1 MNNTKKTVIR
11 VVIIIA
17 AIIVVAIL
25 SSAFYT
31 VQENEYALVI
41 RFSKMVDTINSPGL
55 HFKLPIIDEVRY
67 FPKTKLFYD
76 IKPSGFL
83 TKDSKNMTVDCFIV
97 WRISDPF
104 VFWMQLLG
112 SVSNAEGRLD
122 TATYNELQKLVG
134 RLEQTEIIDAT
145 DERSRDNINVVVTE
159 AAKEIV
165 AQFGIEILD
174 IKVKGFELPHENEQA
189 VFERMISDRERVAR
203 FERSEGEKDANIIRN
218 EVDREVNIIVSNAK
232 AEAEKIIAEGE
243 AEYMRLLAEAYG
255 GAERE
260 EFFSFMRGLDALK
273 ASLGGSGPKT
283 VILDKDS
290 LLARILVGP

>member
-1 MNNTKKTVIR
+1 MNTKKIVLRI
-11 VVIIIA
+11 VIIA
-17 AIIVVAIL
+17 AAVIAVSIF

-41 RFSKMVDTINSPGL
+41 RFSKVVDTIESPGL
-55 HFKLPIIDEVRY
+55 HLKFPITDEVKY

-76 IKPSGFL
+76 IQPSGFL

-104 VFWMQLLG
+104 VFWQQLLG

-134 RLEQTEIIDAT
+134 RLEQNEIIDAT
-145 DERSRDNINVVVTE
+145 DEKSRDNINVVVTTE
-159 AAKEIV
+159 AKKVV

-232 AEAEKIIAEGE
+232 ADAEKIIAEGE
-243 AEYMRLLAEAYG
+243 AEYMRLLAESYSG
-255 GAERE
+255 PQRE

-273 ASLGGSGPKT
+273 ASLGGNGAKT
-283 VILDKDS
+283 VILDRDS

>member
-1 MNNTKKTVIR
+1 MNTKKIAIRIAVIA
-11 VVIIIA
+11 VAIIA
-17 AIIVVAIL
+17 VAIL

-41 RFSKMVDTINSPGL
+41 RFSKVVETIESPGL
-55 HFKLPIIDEVRY
+55 HFKIPVIDEVRY

-104 VFWMQLLG
+104 VFWQQLLG

-134 RLEQTEIIDAT
+134 RLEQNEIIDAT
-145 DERSRDNINVVVTE
+145 DEKSRDNINVVVTTE
-159 AAKEIV
+159 AAKIV

-232 AEAEKIIAEGE
+232 AEAEKIVAEGE
-243 AEYMRLLAEAYG
+243 AEYMRLLAESYSG
-255 GAERE
+255 PDRE
-260 EFFSFMRGLDALK
+260 EFYSFMRGLDALK
-273 ASLGGSGPKT
+273 ASFGGSGAKT
-283 VILDKDS
+283 VILDRDS
-290 LLARILVGP
+290 LLARILVEP

>member
-1 MNNTKKTVIR
+1 MNTKKITIR
-11 VVIIIA
+11 VALIVLLLIA
-17 AIIVVAIL
+17 ASIV
-25 SSAFYT
+25 SSAFYS

-41 RFSKMVDTINSPGL
+41 RFSKVVETIESPGL
-55 HFKLPIIDEVRY
+55 HFKFPVIDEVKY

-104 VFWMQLLG
+104 VFWQQLLG
-112 SVSNAEGRLD
+112 SVNNAEGRLD

-134 RLEQTEIIDAT
+134 RLEQNEIIDAS
-145 DERSRDNINVVVTE
+145 DEKSRDNINVVVTNE
-159 AAKEIV
+159 AKKIV

-232 AEAEKIIAEGE
+232 AEAEKIIAAGE
-243 AEYMRLLAEAYG
+243 AEYMRLLAESYSG
-255 GAERE
+255 TERE

-273 ASLGGSGPKT
+273 ASLGGRGSKT

-290 LLARILVGP
+290 LLARILVEP

>member
-1 MNNTKKTVIR
+1 MESKKVLKW
-11 VVIIIA
+11 
-17 AIIVVAIL
+17 AIPILIVVVVL
-25 SSAFYT
+25 WVVGSMFYT

-41 RFSKMVDTINSPGL
+41 RFSKVVGEVQSPGL
-55 HFKLPIIDEVRY
+55 HFKFPIIDEVKY

-76 IKPSGFL
+76 IQPSGFL
-83 TKDSKNMTVDCFIV
+83 TKDSKSMTVDCYIV

-134 RLEQTEIIDAT
+134 RLEQSQIIDAT
-145 DERSRDNINVVVTE
+145 DEKSRDNINVVVTE

-203 FERSEGEKDANIIRN
+203 LERSEGEREAAEIRN
-218 EVDREVNIIVSNAK
+218 EVDKEVNITVSDARAR
-232 AEAEKIIAEGE
+232 AESIIAEGE
-243 AEYMRLLAEAYG
+243 KEYMRLLAEAYSG
-255 GAERE
+255 PGRE
-260 EFFSFMRGLDALK
+260 EFYNFMRGLDALK
-273 ASLGGSGPKT
+273 ASLGGENKT
-283 VILDKDS
+283 VILDRDS
-290 LLARILVGP
+290 LLARILVEP

>member
-1 MNNTKKTVIR
+1 MNTKKITIR
-11 VVIIIA
+11 IVIIA
-17 AIIVVAIL
+17 AAVIAISIL

-41 RFSKMVDTINSPGL
+41 RFSKVVDTIESPGL
-55 HFKLPIIDEVRY
+55 HFKIPVIDEVKY

-76 IKPSGFL
+76 IQPSGFL

-104 VFWMQLLG
+104 VFWQQLLG

-134 RLEQTEIIDAT
+134 RLEQNEIIDAT
-145 DERSRDNINVVVTE
+145 DEKSRDNINVVVTTE
-159 AAKEIV
+159 AKKIV

-232 AEAEKIIAEGE
+232 AAAEKIVAEGE
-243 AEYMRLLAEAYG
+243 AEYMRLLAESYSG
-255 GAERE
+255 PQRE

-273 ASLGGSGPKT
+273 ASLSGPGAKT
-283 VILDKDS
+283 VILDRDS

>member
-1 MNNTKKTVIR
+1 MGTKK
-11 VVIIIA
+11 IA
-17 AIIVVAIL
+17 VRAVIVVVALIAL
-25 SSAFYT
+25 GVAFSAFYT

-41 RFSKMVDTINSPGL
+41 RFSKVVETIQTPGL
-55 HFKLPIIDEVRY
+55 HFKIPVIDEVKY

-104 VFWMQLLG
+104 VFWQQLLG

-134 RLEQTEIIDAT
+134 RLEQNEIIDAT
-145 DERSRDNINVVVTE
+145 DEKSRDNINVVVTTE
-159 AAKEIV
+159 AAKIV

-218 EVDREVNIIVSNAK
+218 EVDREVNIIISNAK
-232 AEAEKIIAEGE
+232 ADAEKTIAEGE
-243 AEYMRLLAEAYG
+243 SEYMRLLAESYSG
-255 GAERE
+255 PDRE
-260 EFFSFMRGLDALK
+260 EFYSFMRGLDALK
-273 ASLGGSGPKT
+273 ASLGGSGAKT
-283 VILDKDS
+283 VILDRES

>member
-1 MNNTKKTVIR
+1 MNTKKTAIR
-11 VVIIIA
+11 VVIIA
-17 AIIVVAIL
+17 AVVIVLGIL

-41 RFSKMVDTINSPGL
+41 QFSKVVGVTETPGL
-55 HFKLPIIDEVRY
+55 HFKVPIIDEVKY

-76 IKPSGFL
+76 IKPSEFL

-104 VFWMQLLG
+104 VFWQQLLG

-134 RLEQTEIIDAT
+134 RLEQSQIIDAT
-145 DERSRDNINVVVTE
+145 DEKSRDNINVVVTE
-159 AAKEIV
+159 EAKKIV

-189 VFERMISDRERVAR
+189 VFERMVSDRERVAR
-203 FERSEGEKDANIIRN
+203 YERSEGEKDANIIRN

-232 AEAEKIIAEGE
+232 AQAEKIIAEGE

-255 GAERE
+255 GTERE
-260 EFFSFMRGLDALK
+260 EFYSFMRGLDALK
-273 ASLGGSGPKT
+273 ASFAGSGSKT
-283 VILDKDS
+283 VILDRDS
-290 LLARILVGP
+290 LLARILVSP